1 MEAKDLVLLMLI
13 PVILIGIVVYT
24 QSAPEITGF
33 ATAKQEQSKI
43 YGTYSINPSFKVK
56 LGYNFGDDY
65 KRLKESL
72 KKIIDDCGKRQDME
86 QCFKD
91 KSALYGLSCP
101 EPKQDSTEEITAVLD
116 DFVNKFNE
124 CMRLEDGNVCRFN
137 FDERNLQNKILNI
150 KLTSEFS
157 QVKAELTEGNALIA
171 ARYITQEDTNYLDN
185 YDKKDEVKSANEI
198 NILVRFVA
206 KKPEIIAAFAAP
218 VDSSSKIDL
227 SKSLFYKADGEVKFI
242 DIAIED
248 SFKAPLPANKI
259 IKLPRTKGIVL
270 CFNTGNQINS
280 KPIVYKFAV
289 TFPKPPPKPIE
300 NLEAFDALKAENS
313 AILTWDKSNEAKSYS
328 VYYSENDFI
337 GIKMND
343 IKKDGSIGKKSTAN
357 EPIEVQ
363 DIDLANCNINFAGTP
378 CKYEILNN
386 HLEKNRLYY
395 WASQNKMIYLLDSIK
410 DSVQYHYAATAADD
424 EGNEIDNDNSIEGNT
439 YILALNKNYKKF
451 SSKDDLAP
459 DKIIELQQTPTT
471 EQNTIKLAWKKPEK
485 NIDGSASADITAFN
499 IYYRKQTLISPEFEP
514 FDQRLYA
521 KLKITAQEAQCEP
534 SIKIA
539 CEYSLKSLEQNQI
552 YRIAVTAT
560 DKNGNEYSQ
569 NTDVKPFAVT
579 ATS

>member
-1 MEAKDLVLLMLI
+1 M
-13 PVILIGIVVYT
+13 ILIGIVVYT

-65 KRLKESL
+65 KKLKESL

-91 KSALYGLSCP
+91 KSALHGLSCP
-101 EPKQDSTEEITAVLD
+101 EPKQDSTEEVIAVLD

-124 CMRLEDGNVCRFN
+124 CLSLENDNVCRFN
-137 FDERNLQNKILNI
+137 FDERNLQKKILNI

-157 QVKAELTEGNALIA
+157 KVKAELTEGNSLMA
-171 ARYITQEDTNYLDN
+171 ARYISQEDTLYTDN

-206 KKPEIIAAFAAP
+206 KKPEIIAAFAVP

-259 IKLPRTKGIVL
+259 ISLPRTKGIVL

-313 AILTWDKSNEAKSYS
+313 AILTWDKSDEAKYYS
-328 VYYSENDFI
+328 VYYSSNDFI
-337 GIKMND
+337 GIKISD
-343 IKKDGSIGKKSTAN
+343 AKKDSDIGKKSITN
-357 EPIEVQ
+357 EPIEIQ
-363 DIDLANCNINFAGTP
+363 DVDLTNCNINPIGTP
-378 CKYEILNN
+378 CKYEIFNS
-386 HLEKNRLYY
+386 HLEKNKLYY
-395 WASQNKMIYLLDSIK
+395 WASQNKIIYLLDDIK
-410 DSVQYHYAATAADD
+410 DNAQYNYAVTAAD
-424 EGNEIDNDNSIEGNT
+424 EQGNELDNDNLVDGNT
-439 YILALNKNYKKF
+439 YILILNKNYKKF
-451 SSKDDLAP
+451 TSKDDLAP
-459 DKIIELQQTPTT
+459 DKIVELQQTPAA
-471 EQNTIKLAWKKPEK
+471 EQSTIKLSWKKPGK

-499 IYYRKQTLISPEFEP
+499 IYYRKQPLISSEFES

-560 DKNGNEYSQ
+560 DKNGNEYYQ
-569 NTDVKPFAVT
+569 NADVKTFAVT
-579 ATS
+579 TS